1 MKVSV
6 KDIGNG
12 RREARIEAEWEKIE
26 PDYRDLLSEYA
37 KLPVSGFRPGKAP
50 MSMVEKDYRES
61 ILEDLGIRCAGR
73 IARAALEAKG
83 ITTTGPV
90 GIMEI
95 SVEYGGSINFMTE
108 FTELPEF
115 TLPDT
120 SALTLESDSDEGMRD
135 EISEFLLE
143 RTEFEVPDELVRQE
157 LLFDGL
163 EGVEQESDEWNAAL
177 ARVKLLLIL
186 GAIARRDGIDVDD
199 RDVEER
205 IAQIASAHGTDSD
218 SLKKQLMRSGGL
230 SRISS
235 FLLAEK
241 ILDYL
246 IEEKKRN

>member
-6 KDIGNG
+6 KDIGSG

-26 PDYRDLLSEYA
+26 PDYRDLVEEYS
-37 KLPVSGFRPGKAP
+37 KFPVPGFRPGKAP
-50 MSMVEKDYRES
+50 TAMVEKEFREP

-73 IARAALEAKG
+73 IARVALEGEG

-90 GIMEI
+90 GIVEI
-95 SVEYGGSINFMTE
+95 SVEYSGPISLTAD

-120 SALTLESDSDEGMRD
+120 CALVLESDSDEGMRD

-143 RTEFEVPDELVRQE
+143 HTVFDVPDELVRQE

-163 EGVEQESDEWNAAL
+163 EDPEAGSDEWNAAL

-186 GAIARRDGIDVDD
+186 GSVARRDGIDVDD
-199 RDVEER
+199 RDVEDR
-205 IAQIASAHGTDSD
+205 IAQIASEHGTDSD

-235 FLLAEK
+235 FLLAEMT
-241 ILDYL
+241 LDYL
-246 IEEKKRN
+246 IDTCK

>member
-6 KDIGNG
+6 KDIGSG
-12 RREARIEAEWEKIE
+12 RREALIEAEWEKIE

-37 KLPVSGFRPGKAP
+37 KLPVPGFRPGKAP
-50 MSMVEKDYRES
+50 KAMVEKEFMEP

-73 IARAALEAKG
+73 IARAALEAEG

-95 SVEYGGSINFMTE
+95 SVEYGGPISFMAE
-108 FTELPEF
+108 FTELPDF

-120 SALTLESDSDEGMRD
+120 CALVLGADSDEGMRD

-143 RTEFEVPDELVRQE
+143 HTEFDVPDELVRQE

-163 EGVEQESDEWNAAL
+163 EGAEPESDEWNAAL

-186 GAIARRDGIDVDD
+186 GAVARRDGIDVDD

-235 FLLAEK
+235 FILAEK

-246 IEEKKRN
+246 IENK